1 MVCLSVMFLIENS
14 YIFVQIRRKSN
25 ILGIRKHFLSITQT
39 QVLSLSNKYKAKYI
53 ACLESKE
60 AISNQL
66 PKGILRSAVPLPCF
80 FDVVKSQKVAGQ
92 RAQQGTKSRRIGRK
106 FCLSANPSCGWS
118 TRPSSKGSQGQLE
131 GSEGLPEE
139 FVGLPE
145 RAEGLTEGSAG
156 LTEESLVL
164 QRGQRSFQIGL
175 ETFREA

>member
-1 MVCLSVMFLIENS
+1 MLTEEAP
-14 YIFVQIRRKSN
+14 RAT
-25 ILGIRKHFLSITQT
+25 KH
-39 QVLSLSNKYKAKYI
+39 
-53 ACLESKE
+53 
-60 AISNQL
+60 NQS
-66 PKGILRSAVPLPCF
+66 PKGIMRSAVTLSCL

-92 RAQQGTKSRRIGRK
+92 RAQQGKNGVEWGGNSVR
-106 FCLSANPSCGWS
+106 LSANPSCGWS